1 LGFRDR
7 VRAAADVSDGK
18 KGFAEKLEPEA
29 ESSPPQAKTRHSLR
43 VAKAALFHCE
53 ARWCEFI
60 HPAVKAVL
68 DLRPVEFAKHNNA
81 GLVGPAALL
90 SAFGVATWF

>member
-1 LGFRDR
+1 LI
-7 VRAAADVSDGK
+7 
-18 KGFAEKLEPEA
+18 L
-29 ESSPPQAKTRHSLR
+29 HSL
-43 VAKAALFHCE
+43 AKSAALPPLVRVYSSSRE
-53 ARWCEFI
+53 AL
-60 HPAVKAVL
+60 L